1 MAKVQKKWRYK
12 RKLYYICRPV
22 YGLRDFPERSCLR
35 SLMDRIS
42 DSGSD
47 GCGSIPHGGTCF
59 MNNALIFQCVIFLF
73 AVPYAGPVAMSVPDL
88 VGNKESLVTFAPGIS
103 GM

>member
-1 MAKVQKKWRYK
+1 
-12 RKLYYICRPV
+12 
-22 YGLRDFPERSCLR
+22 
-35 SLMDRIS
+35 MDRIS

-59 MNNALIFQCVIFLF
+59 MNNALKNQCVIFLF

-103 GM
+103 GMRLKMTEFPGVTKKL